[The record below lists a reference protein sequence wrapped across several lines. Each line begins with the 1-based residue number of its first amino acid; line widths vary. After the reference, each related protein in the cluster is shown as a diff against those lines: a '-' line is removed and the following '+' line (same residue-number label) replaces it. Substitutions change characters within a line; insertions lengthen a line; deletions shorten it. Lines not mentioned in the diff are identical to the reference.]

1 MSSRVPAMALL
12 ASATLFGIS
21 VAAAQTNPP
30 PQAAPTAT
38 TPPAFKNL
46 QVFPKDIPRP
56 QLLANMRF
64 FTQSLGVRCTF
75 CHVGVEGQPPST
87 YDFASDAKKEKLTAR
102 KMLLMVQRINTQ
114 EFGVQPTPATA
125 KVTCFTCHRGAMKP
139 LTSPPA
145 GTPAASPPAVSAAPS
160 APPPAKHPERGTS

>member
-1 MSSRVPAMALL
+1 MRPSIPNIALPI
-12 ASATLFGIS
+12 SAAAFGIS
-21 VAAAQTNPP
+21 VAFAQTAPSTT
-30 PQAAPTAT
+30 ATAPTGS
-38 TPPAFKNL
+38 PPAFKNL
-46 QVFPKDIPRP
+46 QVFPKDIAKP

-114 EFGVQPTPATA
+114 DFAVQPTMATA
-125 KVTCFTCHRGAMKP
+125 KVTCFTCHRGSMKP
-139 LTSPPA
+139 LTAPPA
-145 GTPAASPPAVSAAPS
+145 VTPTPGAAPSTPSPPAV
-160 APPPAKHPERGTS
+160 KTPERGTS

>member
-1 MSSRVPAMALL
+1 MRSTIPNIALL
-12 ASATLFGIS
+12 LSAAAFGIS
-21 VAAAQTNPP
+21 VAVAQTAPP
-30 PQAAPTAT
+30 ATSIPPAAPPA
-38 TPPAFKNL
+38 AFKNL
-46 QVFPKDIPRP
+46 QVFPKDIAKP

-114 EFGVQPTPATA
+114 DFAVQPTMATA

-139 LTSPPA
+139 LT
-145 GTPAASPPAVSAAPS
+145 
-160 APPPAKHPERGTS
+160 APPPAPPAAGAAPASGPSLPPAKSERGQS